1 MGMFSG
7 RSKALSLYKR
17 GMKKAKN
24 RDLAG
29 AVEDY
34 TLVIKMPNVSNDVKA
49 MALFNRALAYSR
61 APKSD
66 GSTPQHAHER
76 SEPTH
81 HPQEHDAS
89 FDQPQINPEVASRR
103 GKWLR

>member
-1 MGMFSG
+1 MAMFSG

-34 TLVIKMPNVSNDVKA
+34 TLVIKMPNVPNDVKS
-49 MALFNRALAYSR
+49 MALFNRALAFSRDKDYSHAR
-61 APKSD
+61 AD
-66 GSTPQHAHER
+66 LEDVLATPETPAEIMTAAQQKVQRMQKLDR
-76 SEPTH
+76 S
-81 HPQEHDAS
+81 
-89 FDQPQINPEVASRR
+89 
-103 GKWLR
+103 